1 MPREDRDAAHG
12 DAPPPTD
19 GLSAFLARAH
29 LAARNN
35 RHGPGTAVPS
45 GAARLLDLDA
55 LTLNML
61 AHDGH
66 LELLWCDPATGLGPE
81 LDNLQYTLGDSPTPE
96 AARQDHPLTE
106 PDLSTADPA
115 RWPLFLPAAASTPVR
130 FLIATPLR
138 LGAATVGVLTGYR
151 TAPGPLAPAQLRGL
165 DRLGRALLYL
175 LYTELATPADST
187 GPATGLRLHRAEIHQ
202 ATGFLANALG
212 IPMGQ
217 ALLARHLPPPTPSIP
232 RGSSRA
238 HPPRANQH
246 EKDPSKPRFRRSE
259 GS

>member
-1 MPREDRDAAHG
+1 
-12 DAPPPTD
+12 
-19 GLSAFLARAH
+19 
-29 LAARNN
+29 
-35 RHGPGTAVPS
+35 
-45 GAARLLDLDA
+45 
-55 LTLNML
+55 ML

-81 LDNLQYTLGDSPTPE
+81 LDNLQYTLGDGPTPE
-96 AARQDHPLTE
+96 AARQGHPLTE
-106 PDLSTADPA
+106 LDLSTADPA

-151 TAPGPLAPAQLRGL
+151 TAPGPLARAQLRGL

-217 ALLARHLPPPTPSIP
+217 ALLRLRAHAAAHDHSLSDLAHALLARHLPPDALDPT
-232 RGSSRA
+232 R
-238 HPPRANQH
+238 
-246 EKDPSKPRFRRSE
+246 
-259 GS
+259 